1 MLHHMVT
8 TTEVSQQTGG
18 RESDQGLLAFRRHA
32 AGPVNIIF
40 YCHDSYGLG
49 HLRRTLTLAR
59 YLRACAPAI
68 NQLIVTGSP
77 LAHDLLLPE
86 DGDYVK
92 LPSVVKTGQDEY
104 ASRSLPLPFERMSRM
119 RAEIIESVARNVRP
133 DAFLVDHAPAGL
145 RGELIPALRQL
156 RRSSDTRLILGLR
169 DVVDDAP
176 RVRASWRREGVYELL
191 EEVYDLVLVYGDPAV
206 YDVVSEYGLSPRV
219 ARKTRYVGYLARDSE
234 RTPQQVRHALGL
246 RTGRFVVATVGGGG
260 DGVEL
265 LEAMLRGLQRS
276 NGHFDTLVVA
286 GPLMPAEPR
295 ERLAK
300 LADACP
306 LVRLVSY
313 VDDLPSTIAAADV
326 VVSMG
331 GYNSICEILSAER
344 PAVIVPR
351 VTPRREQL
359 IRAEALSERGFV
371 RTIHPDDVTPAGLIA
386 EIDDLLGRVNG
397 DAGELNLNGLP
408 AAAAELE
415 AVLYEGA
422 HAARTGTTGR

>member
-1 MLHHMVT
+1 MVT
-8 TTEVSQQTGG
+8 TTGNQRRDRG
-18 RESDQGLLAFRRHA
+18 RENHHGQLPFERPA
-32 AGPVNIIF
+32 AGPVKIIF

-104 ASRSLPLPFERMSRM
+104 ASRSLSLPFERISRM
-119 RAEIIESVARNVRP
+119 RAEMIESAARNVRP
-133 DAFLVDHAPAGL
+133 DAFVVDHAPAGL
-145 RGELIPALRQL
+145 KGELIPALRQL
-156 RRSSDTRLILGLR
+156 RRSSDTRLIVGLR

-191 EEVYDLVLVYGDPAV
+191 EDVYDLVLVYGDPRV
-206 YDVVSEYGLSPRV
+206 YDVVAEYRLSPKV
-219 ARKTRYVGYLARDSE
+219 ARKTRYVGYLARNSHRPAE
-234 RTPQQVRHALGL
+234 QVRRALGL
-246 RTGRFVVATVGGGG
+246 RTGKLVVATVGGGG

-265 LEAMLRGLQRS
+265 LEAVLRGLQQS
-276 NGHFDTLVVA
+276 NGGFDTLVVA
-286 GPLMPAEPR
+286 GPLMPARFR
-295 ERLAK
+295 ERLAE
-300 LADACP
+300 LADSCP
-306 LVRLVSY
+306 LVRLVSF
-313 VDDLPSTIAAADV
+313 VDDLQSTIAAADV

-331 GYNSICEILSAER
+331 GYNAICEILSAER

-351 VTPRREQL
+351 VAPRREQL
-359 IRAEALSERGFV
+359 IRAEALSERGLV
-371 RTIHPDDVTPAGLIA
+371 RTIHPYDLTPARIIA
-386 EIDDLLGRVNG
+386 EIEELLGQTSGDNG
-397 DAGELNLNGLP
+397 DLNLNGLP

-415 AVLYEGA
+415 AALHQAAEGTA
-422 HAARTGTTGR
+422 RRRAAVR

>member
-1 MLHHMVT
+1 MVT
-8 TTEVSQQTGG
+8 QSGYQQSTGG
-18 RESDQGLLAFRRHA
+18 GAIAGHSHFGVRRP
-32 AGPVNIIF
+32 GPVNIMF

-104 ASRSLPLPFERMSRM
+104 ASRSLPLPFDRISRM
-119 RAEIIESVARNVRP
+119 RAEIIESAARNVRP

-145 RGELIPALRQL
+145 KGEVVPALREL
-156 RRSSDTRLILGLR
+156 RRSSDTRLIVGLR

-191 EEVYDLVLVYGDPAV
+191 EDVYDLVLVYGDPRV
-206 YDVVSEYGLSPRV
+206 YDVVSEYHLSPRV
-219 ARKTRYVGYLARDSE
+219 ARKTRYVGYLARDSD
-234 RTPQQVRHALGL
+234 RTREQVRRALGL
-246 RTGRFVVATVGGGG
+246 RTGKLVVATVGGGG

-265 LEAMLRGLQRS
+265 LEAVLRGLQRS
-276 NGHFDTLVVA
+276 NGGFDTLIVS
-286 GPLMPAEPR
+286 GPLMPARFR
-295 ERLAK
+295 ERLAE
-300 LADACP
+300 LADSCP
-306 LVRLVSY
+306 LVRLVSF
-313 VDDLPSTIAAADV
+313 VEDLQSTIAAADV

-331 GYNSICEILSAER
+331 GYNAICEILSAER

-351 VTPRREQL
+351 VAPRREQL
-359 IRAEALSERGFV
+359 IRAEALSERGLV
-371 RTIHPDDVTPAGLIA
+371 RTIHPDDLTPARIIA
-386 EIDDLLGRVNG
+386 EIEELLGQTNG
-397 DAGELNLNGLP
+397 DAGDLNLNGLP

-415 AVLYEGA
+415 AALHEA
-422 HAARTGTTGR
+422 ARAARTGTTGR

>member
-1 MLHHMVT
+1 MTPDSHFGDVP
-8 TTEVSQQTGG
+8 QP
-18 RESDQGLLAFRRHA
+18 
-32 AGPVNIIF
+32 GPVSIMF

-59 YLRACAPAI
+59 YLRTCAPAI

-104 ASRSLPLPFERMSRM
+104 AARSLPLPFERISRM
-119 RAEIIESVARNVRP
+119 RAEMVQSAARNVRP
-133 DAFLVDHAPAGL
+133 DALLVDHAPAGL
-145 RGELIPALRQL
+145 KGEVVPALREL
-156 RRSSDTRLILGLR
+156 RRSSETRLIVGLR
-169 DVVDDAP
+169 DVVDEAP

-191 EEVYDLVLVYGDPAV
+191 EDVYDLVLVYGDPRV
-206 YDVVSEYGLSPRV
+206 YDVVSEYRLSARV
-219 ARKTRYVGYLARDSE
+219 ARKTRYVGYLARDTD
-234 RTPQQVRHALGL
+234 RTPEEVRRALGVQAEKL
-246 RTGRFVVATVGGGG
+246 VVATVGGGG

-265 LEAMLRGLQRS
+265 LEAVLRGLQQS
-276 NGHFDTLVVA
+276 NGGFETLVVA
-286 GPLMPAEPR
+286 GPLMSADSR

-300 LADACP
+300 LADACSH
-306 LVRLVSY
+306 VRLVSF
-313 VDDLPSTIAAADV
+313 VDDLQSTIAAADV

-351 VTPRREQL
+351 VAPRREQL
-359 IRAEALSERGFV
+359 IRAEALSERGVV
-371 RTIHPDDVTPAGLIA
+371 RTIHPDDLTPARIIA
-386 EIDDLLGRVNG
+386 EVEQLLGETTGEAG
-397 DAGELNLNGLP
+397 DLNLNGLP

-415 AVLYEGA
+415 AVLHEAAHGA
-422 HAARTGTTGR
+422 SRRRATVR